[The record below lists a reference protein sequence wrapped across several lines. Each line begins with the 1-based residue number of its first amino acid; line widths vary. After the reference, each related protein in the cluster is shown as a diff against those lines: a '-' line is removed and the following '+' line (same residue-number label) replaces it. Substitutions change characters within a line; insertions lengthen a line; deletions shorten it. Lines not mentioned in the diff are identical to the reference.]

1 MLSSPFS
8 KSKRLSSTSREQ
20 MLTEQEA
27 LRVEHGGMPSSSIH
41 VLDHPIARHAL
52 IALRDQHTTPKH
64 IRYYSHQLLTLLT
77 MEATRN
83 LPTRSTTVEATYGV
97 TTGDTLAKPVIFV
110 SLNRYGLGLS
120 HQVGD
125 LIPDALVGS
134 ISLDHSSE
142 RRVEPRLHLSNA
154 PALHEARVI
163 VFDPVVGSGL
173 SAGIALS
180 LLRRSGATDLTMM
193 SFIMSS
199 AGVPRV
205 LAAAP
210 EASLFTAA
218 IDTEYDPKRGP
229 LPGIGKFSHRFYDDD
244 GRK

>member
-1 MLSSPFS
+1 M
-8 KSKRLSSTSREQ
+8 R
-20 MLTEQEA
+20 A
-27 LRVEHGGMPSSSIH
+27 EHGTTANSSIH

-77 MEATRN
+77 IEATRN
-83 LPTRSTTVEATYGV
+83 LPTRSTAVEATYGV
-97 TTGDTLAKPVIFV
+97 ATGEALSKPVIFI
-110 SLNRYGLGLS
+110 SLNRHGLGLS

-134 ISLDHSSE
+134 ISLDNSTE

-173 SAGIALS
+173 SAGIALA
-180 LLRRSGATDLTMM
+180 LLRRSGANDMTMM

-199 AGVPRV
+199 AGVPRI
-205 LAAAP
+205 LTAAP
-210 EASLFTAA
+210 ETALFTAA
-218 IDTEYDPKRGP
+218 IDTEFDPKRGP

-244 GRK
+244 AR